1 MQHVLSCPPFGTPGV
16 EENPSFNVVI
26 VYEDFETGKH
36 ARKTYDFLVENLG
49 HDCRFINQM
58 WKFDVLKIAK
68 LRDIAARDA
77 ALADIVI
84 VSSHGSHELPAE
96 VGEWIESWLADPGET
111 LALVALFDRP
121 EEKSEKMCEIRHYLA
136 GVAKRGRMEFFAQ
149 PYDWPGREH
158 EPERFLLQPVSNLG
172 GRTLSTLAGAVEREP
187 SVSDWGIN
195 E

>member
-1 MQHVLSCPPFGTPGV
+1 MQHAPSCPPFGTPGV

-49 HDCRFINQM
+49 CDCRFINQM

-68 LRDIAARDA
+68 LRDIAAKDA
-77 ALADIVI
+77 VVADIVI
-84 VSSHGSHELPAE
+84 ISSHGSHELPPE
-96 VGEWIESWLADPGET
+96 VREWIESWLADPGET

-121 EEKSEKMCEIRHYLA
+121 EEKSEKMCEIRDYLA
-136 GVAKRGRMEFFAQ
+136 SVAKRGRMKFFSQ
-149 PYDWPGREH
+149 PHEWSSGER
-158 EPERFLLQPVSNLG
+158 EPERFMLQRVSNLG

-187 SVSDWGIN
+187 SVSDWGLN